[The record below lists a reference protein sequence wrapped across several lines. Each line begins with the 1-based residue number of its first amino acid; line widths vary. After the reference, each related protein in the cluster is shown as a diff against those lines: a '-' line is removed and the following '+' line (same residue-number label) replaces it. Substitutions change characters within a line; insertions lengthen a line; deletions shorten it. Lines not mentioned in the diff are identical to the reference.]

1 MQPDLEPGES
11 GDGVGRVPLL
21 HEESV
26 LHAVVKVFG
35 TSAHERID
43 CEHQFEP
50 MGPKRRNS
58 CQIGANFSLPCFLSL
73 SLSFIFS
80 LDRSLSGLQV
90 WKGLWIELEVAHRFL
105 PVVVEQQV
113 AHVLGGL
120 LGHDLLDVLGQP
132 RVGKVGEGWDL
143 NMLAG
148 YGEFEQRIEKR
159 VI

>member
-1 MQPDLEPGES
+1 MLTKGLTVSTSLSPWDLN
-11 GDGVGRVPLL
+11 
-21 HEESV
+21 EETV
-26 LHAVVKVFG
+26 AKLEQ
-35 TSAHERID
+35 T
-43 CEHQFEP
+43 
-50 MGPKRRNS
+50 
-58 CQIGANFSLPCFLSL
+58 FLSPVF

-80 LDRSLSGLQV
+80 LDRSQSGLQV
-90 WKGLWIELEVAHRFL
+90 GKGLWIELEVAHRLL

-120 LGHDLLDVLGQP
+120 LGHDLLDVLGQT